1 VNQWITTAEALRHGF
16 TGRNFSV
23 HDFQTT
29 KGANEAVTNPIIV
42 PEKLERAGDQS
53 PIAAIGQSFDVHEW
67 SGSGPD
73 YLHVHY
79 ADDEAWHVLEGTLTF
94 RFRDKQV
101 DAPAG
106 TTIFVPAGVPH
117 AYFEAHG
124 PTRYLIILTP
134 RLRDLI
140 YALHATPREQHNAV
154 MRRFE
159 SEILE

>member
-1 VNQWITTAEALRHGF
+1 M
-16 TGRNFSV
+16 
-23 HDFQTT
+23 
-29 KGANEAVTNPIIV
+29 TNPIIV
-42 PEKLERAGDQS
+42 PEIRERSGDQP
-53 PIAAIGQSFDVHEW
+53 PISATGQSFDVHEW

-73 YLHVHY
+73 DLHVHY

-101 DAPAG
+101 EAPAG
-106 TTIFVPAGVPH
+106 TTVFVPAGVPH
-117 AYFEAHG
+117 SYFEAQG

-140 YALHATPREQHNAV
+140 SALHEAPREQHSAI

-159 SEILE
+159 SEIVE